1 MLLIVLLI
9 EVEVRIIPENE
20 RQSLLQL
27 PTNSDTVE
35 KNIPTLFDV
44 SIAVKKVR
52 NFKNSS

>member
-52 NFKNSS
+52 N